1 MPTYE
6 QFLLPD
12 AGEGLTEEHCPDA
25 PLEIVRAWVAAAIQ
39 RQHEH
44 GDVAEPTAMAV
55 AVPLAIPASWLA
67 ARWIAG
73 LIDRAEGR

>member
-1 MPTYE
+1 MPARLIRLALLFSPFVWAAVAINL
-6 QFLLPD
+6 FL
-12 AGEGLTEEHCPDA
+12 GGL
-25 PLEIVRAWVAAAIQ
+25 IAASV
-39 RQHEH
+39 
-44 GDVAEPTAMAV
+44 GWPNLSPTTAMAL